1 MEGLIAL
8 IIIISIIYWG
18 AAIFLTISGTIILV
32 KNKDESRKTEG
43 ISKLIVGII
52 MLIIG
57 GSFCGPFIN
66 V

>member
-1 MEGLIAL
+1 MILIV
-8 IIIISIIYWG
+8 IISIVYWSLSFYLLIKG
-18 AAIFLTISGTIILV
+18 LIILF

-43 ISKLIVGII
+43 ISKLILGII

-66 V
+66 I